1 MNIISF
7 VTLTLGDNVRLNMI
21 NACIRQMKE
30 IDESLWYFYI
40 EKSGLKDMIK
50 YQRPDAWDRYYMDG
64 ESMVVLVDHNMTDK
78 ETHSFDFQRDIIDS
92 QFNTSKL
99 QKLWRGGEPVIWYSW

>member
-1 MNIISF
+1 
-7 VTLTLGDNVRLNMI
+7 
-21 NACIRQMKE
+21 
-30 IDESLWYFYI
+30 
-40 EKSGLKDMIK
+40 
-50 YQRPDAWDRYYMDG
+50 MDG

-99 QKLWRGGEPVIWYSW
+99 QKLWRGREPVIWYSW